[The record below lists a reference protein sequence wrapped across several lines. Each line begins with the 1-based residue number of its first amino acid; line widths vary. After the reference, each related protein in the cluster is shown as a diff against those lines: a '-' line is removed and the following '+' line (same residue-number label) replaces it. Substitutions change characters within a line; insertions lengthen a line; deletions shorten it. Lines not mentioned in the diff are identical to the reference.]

1 VNRLIAFWNSLNK
14 MQVLWGTLML
24 AFAVYDLLGRSYFFA
39 ALMFAFAALNF
50 YQALPPYLQRRLR
63 GKR

>member
-1 VNRLIAFWNSLNK
+1 